1 MLQIGQ
7 IAGLIASESVKNN
20 INTHQIDV
28 RNIQKKFLDKGG
40 YIQPYLDVE
49 KNHPFFKAYQRIGS
63 TGILKGTGIN
73 VGWSNQ
79 TWFYPEDKIDFLDL
93 LKGLDPYY
101 DLDKYELKDL
111 KISSVYEW
119 ISSILGEDINEIEK
133 NWESLGLKNFNKNK
147 IINRGEFA
155 IIVDYFLKP
164 FESFKIDFKGGIIY
178 NE

>member
-49 KNHPFFKAYQRIGS
+49 KSFFKAYQKIGS
-63 TGILKGTGIN
+63 TGILKGSGIN

-79 TWFYPEDKIDFLDL
+79 T
-93 LKGLDPYY
+93 
-101 DLDKYELKDL
+101 
-111 KISSVYEW
+111 
-119 ISSILGEDINEIEK
+119 
-133 NWESLGLKNFNKNK
+133 
-147 IINRGEFA
+147 
-155 IIVDYFLKP
+155 
-164 FESFKIDFKGGIIY
+164 
-178 NE
+178 